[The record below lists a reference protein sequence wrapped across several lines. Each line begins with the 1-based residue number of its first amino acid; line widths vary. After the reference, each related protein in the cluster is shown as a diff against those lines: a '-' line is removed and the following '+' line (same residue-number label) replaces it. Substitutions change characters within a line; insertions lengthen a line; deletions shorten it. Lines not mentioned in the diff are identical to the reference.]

1 MNNEKQEQAKN
12 LYFQTDLSKTQIA
25 DLLNIS
31 RRTLYYWIQQNSWER
46 LKKSAAMMPSII
58 AEKCYMIMDNFTDS
72 LLSEFRIK
80 RPITAQE
87 VDILHKLTLTIKKLK
102 HRSTINENMEM
113 FAYFMESINKKS
125 PELALQVQP
134 FVDEYITSQ
143 ASVYTDSLK
152 PEYFNQ
158 FGLIPQQEPDYA
170 ERKADAQDL
179 WHWNED
185 NNAPIIDARDL
196 AYKDAPFVVPNTTDE
211 TDEEDDLGKYDG
223 DEYLQGI
230 DDSVQEEPA
239 KPAAS
244 PDAEVMAT
252 LANWAK
258 IKKAFQKKSKA
269 KQPSPDTTDEENEY
283 PDSPDNSWDDD
294 FQSSQP
300 HAA

>member
-1 MNNEKQEQAKN
+1 MSTEKQQQAKN
-12 LYFQTDLSKTQIA
+12 LYFQTDLNKKQIA

-31 RRTLYYWIQQNSWER
+31 RSTLHYWIKQNSWER

-80 RPITAQE
+80 RPITSQE

-143 ASVYTDSLK
+143 ASVYTEVLK

-158 FGLIPQQEPDYA
+158 FGLIPQQEPDR
-170 ERKADAQDL
+170 EEIKADAQDL

-185 NNAPIIDARDL
+185 KDAPIIDARDL
-196 AYKDAPFVVPNTTDE
+196 AYMDDPIIAPNTAGE
-211 TDEEDDLGKYDG
+211 TDKKVSQEPPYRNIFDGNTWREAMDKYYNGQD
-223 DEYLQGI
+223 
-230 DDSVQEEPA
+230 
-239 KPAAS
+239 
-244 PDAEVMAT
+244 T
-252 LANWAK
+252 
-258 IKKAFQKKSKA
+258 
-269 KQPSPDTTDEENEY
+269 PDTPKSN
-283 PDSPDNSWDDD
+283 
-294 FQSSQP
+294 
-300 HAA
+300 AA

>member
-102 HRSTINENMEM
+102 HRSTINENLEM

-143 ASVYTDSLK
+143 ASVYTDTLK

-158 FGLIPQQEPDYA
+158 FGLIPEQEPDR
-170 ERKADAQDL
+170 EEIKADAQDL
-179 WHWNED
+179 WHWSED
-185 NNAPIIDARDL
+185 NNAPTIDARDL

-230 DDSVQEEPA
+230 DDSEQEEPA
-239 KPAAS
+239 KPTAS

-269 KQPSPDTTDEENEY
+269 KHPSPDTTDQENEY

-294 FQSSQP
+294 LQSSQP